1 MLTLASIHHLVWS
14 ADRLCFDMKGGARA
28 LGTLHQCAVPI
39 HLSYDVQLRL
49 VMAEIGRRV
58 VQNFGLQVLQYCIAL
73 GIKRARHRGAGT
85 VHTVPMAASECF
97 KTIELCVKGAG
108 PACNGDVS

>member
-1 MLTLASIHHLVWS
+1 MLTLALIHHPGWS
-14 ADRLCFDMKGGARA
+14 ADRLCSNMRGVARA

-73 GIKRARHRGAGT
+73 GIKRARQRGAGT
-85 VHTVPMAASECF
+85 VHTVPMAASDCC

-108 PACNGDVS
+108 QAET